1 MTVSRS
7 AVEQYLYEVKAS
19 IRNNRYIIAR
29 NSKRQDNL
37 DLFSDYI
44 IDEADA
50 KAVLL
55 SLEADDF
62 SEVRQN
68 THLGQEHE
76 LLWIFGK
83 NVSLIE
89 RFGGAEKI
97 VGLYIKFNK
106 LENKYV
112 VVVSFHEQKYPLTYY
127 FR

>member
-7 AVEQYLYEVKAS
+7 AVEQYLREVKDS
-19 IRNNRYIIAR
+19 IRNDRYVIAR
-29 NSKRQDNL
+29 NLKRQDNVN
-37 DLFSDYI
+37 LFVDYI
-44 IDEADA
+44 IDEACA
-50 KAVLL
+50 KAILL

>member
-7 AVEQYLYEVKAS
+7 AVEQYLCEVKDA
-19 IRNNRYIIAR
+19 IGHDRYTIAR
-29 NSKRQDNL
+29 NPKRQDNIN
-37 DLFSDYI
+37 LFIDYI
-44 IDEADA
+44 IDEAYA
-50 KAVLL
+50 KAILL

-68 THLGQEHE
+68 THPGQEHE

-83 NVSLIE
+83 DVSLIE

-97 VGLYIKFNK
+97 VGIYIKINK

-112 VVVSFHEQKYPLTYY
+112 IVVSFHEQKYPLTYY